1 MFPLFCHQQLL
12 NSFPSPVCAVYSQ
25 AGPTGIWCL
34 TTELM
39 SVEEPEH
46 ASAEAPKILEVLSP
60 AQGICRHYSNAPF
73 NGSLAEQTKLKS

>member
-12 NSFPSPVCAVYSQ
+12 NSFQSPVWAVYSW
-25 AGPTGIWCL
+25 AGPTGEWGL

-60 AQGICRHYSNAPF
+60 AQAFITVMHFLMVLLQSRQN
-73 NGSLAEQTKLKS
+73 